1 MMSLS
6 FAYMINGLQ
15 DDDTT
20 VHVCTTVDGYRHH
33 YC

>member
-1 MMSLS
+1 MMLLS

-20 VHVCTTVDGYRHH
+20 VCTTVDGYRHH